1 MINYARHDEEFYGI
15 FKLNNGEEV
24 VGKAILTE
32 DNGETLAFIQDPVT
46 IETFTKELDDG
57 KVARGM
63 GFSHWMQMSEEE
75 FFIIRERDIISL
87 ASLAPEY
94 ALMYE
99 AYIAGDEIK
108 PGKPDERK
116 KVAPDEEMGYKGNV
130 DDARKLFEKI
140 YKNPSQ
146 P

>member
-32 DNGETLAFIQDPVT
+32 DCGETIVFLQDPVV
-46 IETFTKELDDG
+46 IETFTKELEDG

-75 FFIIRERDIISL
+75 FFILREKDIISL
-87 ASLAPEY
+87 ASLSPEY
-94 ALMYE
+94 VMMYE
-99 AYIAGDEIK
+99 AYIAGEDIK
-108 PGKPDERK
+108 NAGNTK
-116 KVAPDEEMGYKGNV
+116 KVSLDTDMGYKGNV
-130 DDARKLFEKI
+130 KEARQLFEKI
-140 YKNPSQ
+140 YKNPSYYK
-146 P
+146 